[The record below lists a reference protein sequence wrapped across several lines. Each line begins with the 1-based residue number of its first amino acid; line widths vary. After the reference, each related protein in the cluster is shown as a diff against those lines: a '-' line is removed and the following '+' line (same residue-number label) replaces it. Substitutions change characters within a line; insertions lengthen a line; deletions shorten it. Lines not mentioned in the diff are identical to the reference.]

1 MAQSVDMSGRSPDV
15 FVAAAASAA
24 AGETISDYIRH
35 LHFAVLLAA
44 LRLQV
49 AESPGATLVVVVVGT
64 AFAAASAVAA
74 AEVEW
79 GTEHVA
85 DIEGV
90 ASD

>member
-1 MAQSVDMSGRSPDV
+1 MAQSVDMSPDV

-64 AFAAASAVAA
+64 AFAAAAA